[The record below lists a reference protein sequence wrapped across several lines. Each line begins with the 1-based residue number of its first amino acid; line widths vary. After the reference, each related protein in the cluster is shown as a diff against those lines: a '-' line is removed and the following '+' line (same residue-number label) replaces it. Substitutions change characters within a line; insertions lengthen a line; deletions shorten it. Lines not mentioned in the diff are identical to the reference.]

1 MADAGTSHTIT
12 VIMTLAM
19 LLPRTGLGE
28 PTAADSSRPVASR
41 PVNSRPAAELR
52 AVPPILDPDY
62 RHRKTNQ
69 LELVAFGST
78 YLGASVKKSW
88 IVGTRLLFHL
98 NNMFAVGGSYGYQ
111 WTSVNSLSSA
121 GAPLT
126 DRHTQFLDAEVA
138 ISNDVA
144 MRLGAKLVEMDLY
157 MTLGAGAVRLDG
169 QWDFLGVIGG
179 GVKFYTGL
187 PWLAV
192 RIDVNTLLHSV
203 DHPAGA
209 EVDAD
214 ISFALGLCL
223 LFPSD
228 PSPLERR

>member
-1 MADAGTSHTIT
+1 
-12 VIMTLAM
+12 MTFA
-19 LLPRTGLGE
+19 
-28 PTAADSSRPVASR
+28 
-41 PVNSRPAAELR
+41 
-52 AVPPILDPDY
+52 
-62 RHRKTNQ
+62 
-69 LELVAFGST
+69 ST

-111 WTSVNSLSSA
+111 WTSVNSLSS
-121 GAPLT
+121 GGPPLT
-126 DRHTQFLDAEVA
+126 DRHTQLLDAELA

-144 MRLGAKLVEMDLY
+144 MRLGARLVEMDLY

-228 PSPLERR
+228 PSPLER

>member
-1 MADAGTSHTIT
+1 MGADDERRPVRAT
-12 VIMTLAM
+12 TLAIVVVVALVA
-19 LLPRTGLGE
+19 LLPRTGSGE
-28 PTAADSSRPVASR
+28 PSPAQKPATQP
-41 PVNSRPAAELR
+41 PAAELR
-52 AVPPILDPDY
+52 AIPPILDPRF
-62 RHRKTNQ
+62 RHRKARQ
-69 LELVAFGST
+69 LELVTFAST

-88 IVGTRLLFHL
+88 IVGTRALFHL

-111 WTSVNSLSSA
+111 WTSVNSLS
-121 GAPLT
+121 GGGPPLT
-126 DRHTQFLDAEVA
+126 DRHTQFLDAELA

-179 GVKFYTGL
+179 GVKLYTGL

-203 DHPAGA
+203 DHPTGA

-214 ISFALGLCL
+214 ISFALGVCF
-223 LFPSD
+223 LFPTD
-228 PSPLERR
+228 PSPLER